1 MTLDFDIYSGS
12 TIVKSTLSVVKNEG
26 STVEK
31 GDLILDGD
39 DSSVK
44 VRGRIHVTFYVIIY
58 IIYRKT
64 SI

>member
-44 VRGRIHVTFYVIIY
+44 VRGRIH
-58 IIYRKT
+58 IIYR
-64 SI
+64 